1 MKNKIIIFLLI
12 LVLFTGCNKS
22 KMKCEKKEKNAGY
35 TYNENYNFT
44 YDKNGENLQKI
55 NIEMKYNFNE
65 LYTSDELE
73 TEYDKVKEYCDFYNS
88 SEENI
93 ISCSSSLNKNVI
105 ELIVG
110 ISVNKIDDSDFE
122 DIMYVTKEEIN
133 NITNTKKMLENV
145 GYSCK

>member
-22 KMKCEKKEKNAGY
+22 KMKCEKREKNAGY

-73 TEYDKVKEYCDFYNS
+73 NEYSKVKEYCNFYNS

-105 ELIVG
+105 EVIVG
-110 ISVNKIDDSDFE
+110 ISVNKINDSDFE